1 MANGKIGEFADTWV
15 PQVKFNKLKKG
26 KYINEKGKTK
36 KSSSVNTYNHQYFEP
51 EKFSKGRVSRACAY
65 FFLIY
70 DNVADNVID
79 IDIMKNWCIQN
90 RPNKS
95 EIKRN
100 YFIFQV
106 QKTVNPFIIYPEL
119 INHIFNEKHIT
130 KVNPTKEKY
139 KSLIKFSLE
148 SINEQ
153 IPELD
158 ENLIKYNSL
167 LETTEEII
175 ESSFLIIQIEKL
187 KSSIKNLIHNL
198 D

>member
-1 MANGKIGEFADTWV
+1 MI
-15 PQVKFNKLKKG
+15 
-26 KYINEKGKTK
+26 
-36 KSSSVNTYNHQYFEP
+36 
-51 EKFSKGRVSRACAY
+51 
-65 FFLIY
+65 
-70 DNVADNVID
+70 
-79 IDIMKNWCIQN
+79 
-90 RPNKS
+90 
-95 EIKRN
+95 
-100 YFIFQV
+100 
-106 QKTVNPFIIYPEL
+106 EL
-119 INHIFNEKHIT
+119 
-130 KVNPTKEKY
+130 
-139 KSLIKFSLE
+139 KFSLE